1 MLDPHLLDARTPQ
14 PRSELVCSLDG
25 AKSGDRPLVTDESAT
40 ATDRDAEQ
48 LSALGYTS
56 HFDRSMSKW
65 ENFSLGFTYLSPVVG
80 VYTIFAG
87 AFVAGGPP
95 MWWTYLLVGLGQLMV
110 CLVFGEIVSQ
120 FPISGGLYPWARR
133 LMGKRWAWMAGWV
146 YAWALCCTMAGVA
159 TGVAPFLAQL
169 FAVQS
174 TPLANTVIALLL
186 IAITTVLNL
195 SGTRLLARVAMFGF
209 ICELAGAIVVG
220 GYLLLFARHQPL
232 HVLID
237 TSFVHADGRYL
248 PAFLAS
254 SLAAM
259 FCYYGFEA
267 CGDVAEET
275 PNASR
280 MIPKAMRMTIY
291 IGGAAASWVCLA
303 FVLSITDIEAVISGR
318 DSDPIV
324 TLLRA
329 ALGEVGFRAVILVVL
344 VSFISCLLSLQAA
357 ASRLIFAY
365 ARDQM
370 IFGSR
375 YLSRMS
381 PGRHVPATA
390 LVMMGTIPAFI
401 ALTALWLQ
409 DAIATIISFAALGIY
424 VSFQMVVTAA
434 LYARLKG
441 WRPAGPYQLR
451 GWGPTVNVI
460 ALLYGLS
467 AIVNIV
473 WPRSPAEPWYVNFGI
488 LVTTAGFVVI
498 GIIYMVIV
506 RPYERGQAPAG
517 DAHMLNGIRSNA

>member
-1 MLDPHLLDARTPQ
+1 VNDNSGNAVDQDA
-14 PRSELVCSLDG
+14 
-25 AKSGDRPLVTDESAT
+25 A
-40 ATDRDAEQ
+40 Q
-48 LSALGYTS
+48 LRALGYVS
-56 HFDRSMSKW
+56 HFDRTMSKW

-80 VYTIFAG
+80 VYTIFAS
-87 AFVAGGPP
+87 AFIAGGPP

-169 FAVQS
+169 FGVAS
-174 TPLANTVIALLL
+174 TPLATTLIALILL
-186 IAITTVLNL
+186 AMTTLLNL

-209 ICELAGAIVVG
+209 VCELVGAIVVG

-232 HVLID
+232 QVLVD
-237 TSFVHADGRYL
+237 TSFVHTEGHYW

-275 PNASR
+275 PDASR
-280 MIPKAMRMTIY
+280 MIPKAMHMTIY
-291 IGGAAASWVCLA
+291 IGGAAASWICLA
-303 FVLSITDIEAVISGR
+303 FVLSIADINAVISGK
-318 DSDPIV
+318 DTDPIV

-329 ALGEVGFRAVILVVL
+329 AMGETGFRAVIVVVL

-357 ASRLIFAY
+357 ASRLVFAY

-370 IFGSR
+370 IFGSK

-381 PGRHVPATA
+381 PHSHVPATA
-390 LVMMGTIPAFI
+390 LVVMGTIPAVI
-401 ALTALWLQ
+401 ALSALWLQ

-424 VSFQMVVTAA
+424 VSFQMIVLAA
-434 LYARLKG
+434 LLARIKG
-441 WRPAGPYQLR
+441 WRPAGPYTLR
-451 GWGPTVNVI
+451 GWGWRVNVL
-460 ALLYGLS
+460 ALLYGVS
-467 AIVNIV
+467 AIVNIL
-473 WPRSPAEPWYVNFGI
+473 WPRTPNEPWWVNYGM
-488 LVTTAGFVVI
+488 LVTTVGIVVL
-498 GIIYMVIV
+498 GGLYMAIAK
-506 RPYERGQAPAG
+506 PYERGNAPAG
-517 DAHMLNGIRSNA
+517 DAHRLRTAGAS

>member
-1 MLDPHLLDARTPQ
+1 M
-14 PRSELVCSLDG
+14 S
-25 AKSGDRPLVTDESAT
+25 DEPA
-40 ATDRDAEQ
+40 AAVDRDAEQ
-48 LSALGYTS
+48 LRALGYTS
-56 HFDRSMSKW
+56 HFDRTMSKW

-87 AFVAGGPP
+87 AFIAGGPP

-169 FAVQS
+169 FAVES
-174 TPLANTVIALLL
+174 TPFATTVIALIL
-186 IAITTVLNL
+186 IVITTVLNL

-232 HVLID
+232 QVLVN
-237 TSFVHADGRYL
+237 TSFVHAEGHYW

-275 PNASR
+275 PDASR

-303 FVLSITDIEAVISGR
+303 FVLSITDIDAVISGK
-318 DSDPIV
+318 DADPIV

-329 ALGEVGFRAVILVVL
+329 AMGETGFRAVILVVL

-357 ASRLIFAY
+357 ASRLIFGF

-370 IFGSR
+370 IIGSK

-381 PGRHVPATA
+381 PGKHVPATA
-390 LVMMGTIPAFI
+390 LVVMGAVPALI
-401 ALTALWLQ
+401 ALSALWLQ

-424 VSFQMVVTAA
+424 ISFQMVVLAA
-434 LYARLKG
+434 LLARLKG
-441 WRPAGPYQLR
+441 WRPAGPYTLR
-451 GWGPTVNVI
+451 GWGLIVNVV
-460 ALLYGLS
+460 ALLYGVS
-467 AIVNIV
+467 AIVNIL
-473 WPRSPAEPWYVNFGI
+473 WPRSPGQPWYVNYGI
-488 LVTTAGFVVI
+488 LVTSIGVVVL
-498 GIIYMVIV
+498 GLLYMVSAK
-506 RPYERGQAPAG
+506 PYEKGSAPEG
-517 DAHMLNGIRSNA
+517 DAHLLNTSR

>member
-1 MLDPHLLDARTPQ
+1 
-14 PRSELVCSLDG
+14 
-25 AKSGDRPLVTDESAT
+25 VTDDSAKT
-40 ATDRDAEQ
+40 IDRDAEQ
-48 LSALGYTS
+48 LRALGYES

-80 VYTIFAG
+80 VYTIFAS
-87 AFVAGGPP
+87 AFIAGGPP
-95 MWWTYLLVGLGQLMV
+95 MWWTYIGVGLGQLMV
-110 CLVFGEIVSQ
+110 CLIFGEIVSQ

-169 FAVQS
+169 FGLDS
-174 TPLANTVIALLL
+174 TPLATTLIALVL
-186 IAITTVLNL
+186 IVITTLLNL

-209 ICELAGAIVVG
+209 VCELVGAIVVG

-232 HVLID
+232 KVLLD
-237 TSFVHADGRYL
+237 TTLVPTDGRYW

-275 PNASR
+275 PDASR

-303 FVLSITDIEAVISGR
+303 FVLSISDIGAVISGV
-318 DSDPIV
+318 DKDPIV

-329 ALGEVGFRAVILVVL
+329 AMGEGGFRAVIVVVL

-370 IFGSR
+370 IFGSGL
-375 YLSRMS
+375 LSRLS
-381 PGRHVPATA
+381 AKHHVPANA
-390 LVMMGTIPAFI
+390 LLVMAAIPAAI
-401 ALTALWLQ
+401 ALSALWLQ
-409 DAIATIISFAALGIY
+409 DAIATIISFAAIGIY
-424 VSFQMVVTAA
+424 ISFQMIVLAA
-434 LYARLKG
+434 LLARVKG
-441 WRPAGPYQLR
+441 WRPAGPFTLGAW
-451 GWGPTVNVI
+451 GWLVNLV
-460 ALLYGLS
+460 ALAYGVG
-467 AIVNIV
+467 AIINIL
-473 WPRSPAEPWYVNFGI
+473 WPRSPNDPWYSNYAM
-488 LVTTAGFVVI
+488 LVTTLGVLLL
-498 GIIYMVIV
+498 GGIYMVLAK
-506 RPYERGQAPAG
+506 PYAHGNAPAG
-517 DAHMLNGIRSNA
+517 DAHRLLPKPHTPYAAGQGPAG

>member
-1 MLDPHLLDARTPQ
+1 
-14 PRSELVCSLDG
+14 
-25 AKSGDRPLVTDESAT
+25 
-40 ATDRDAEQ
+40 
-48 LSALGYTS
+48 
-56 HFDRSMSKW
+56 MSKW

-87 AFVAGGPP
+87 AFMAGGPP

-110 CLVFGEIVSQ
+110 CLIFGEIVSQ

-133 LMGKRWAWMAGWV
+133 LMGKRWAWMAAWV

-169 FAVQS
+169 LSVES
-174 TPLANTVIALLL
+174 TPLATTVIALLL
-186 IAITTVLNL
+186 IVITTALNL

-220 GYLLLFARHQPL
+220 GYLLIFARHQPL
-232 HVLID
+232 RVLVD
-237 TSFVHADGRYL
+237 TSFVHTGGAYW

-275 PNASR
+275 PDASR

-303 FVLSITDIEAVISGR
+303 FVLSIADIGAVIGGQ
-318 DSDPIV
+318 DADPIV

-329 ALGEVGFRAVILVVL
+329 AMGETGFRAVILVVL

-357 ASRLIFAY
+357 ASRLIFGF

-370 IFGSR
+370 IFGSK

-381 PGRHVPATA
+381 PGKHIPATA
-390 LVMMGTIPAFI
+390 LVVMGAVPALI
-401 ALTALWLQ
+401 ALSALWLQ

-424 VSFQMVVTAA
+424 ISFQMVVLAA
-434 LYARLKG
+434 LLARIKG
-441 WRPAGPYQLR
+441 WRPAGPYTLR
-451 GWGPTVNVI
+451 GWGMTVNAV
-460 ALLYGLS
+460 ALLYGVS

-473 WPRSPAEPWYVNFGI
+473 WPRSPAEPWYVNYGI
-488 LVTTAGFVVI
+488 LATAVGVLALGGV
-498 GIIYMVIV
+498 YMIV
-506 RPYERGQAPAG
+506 ARPYNRGHAPAG
-517 DAHMLNGIRSNA
+517 DAHLLNRHFVDSV